1 MLENLWNSI
10 KLFFTDHTQHA
21 WVENHL
27 FYFFLLGL
35 TIATILIIILLIKTR
50 KEIKKLDKE
59 KRKRDK
65 EILKF
70 LSNKKNKTY

>member
-1 MLENLWNSI
+1 MTDIWEVLRI
-10 KLFFTDHTQHA
+10 FFKST
-21 WVENHL
+21 WLENHL
-27 FYFFLLGL
+27 FYFFLLGVL
-35 TIATILIIILLIKTR
+35 VSFILITILLLKTR
-50 KEIKKLDKE
+50 KQIKKLDKE